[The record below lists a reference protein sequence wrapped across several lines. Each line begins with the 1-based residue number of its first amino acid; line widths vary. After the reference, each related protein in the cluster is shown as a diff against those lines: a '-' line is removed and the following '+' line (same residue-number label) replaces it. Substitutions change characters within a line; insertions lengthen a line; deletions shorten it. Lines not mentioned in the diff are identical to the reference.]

1 MCLIQFLRV
10 QSIRQEK
17 KKKLSSTVAIVLV
30 DGTNARQN
38 ASVNSTTAR
47 KTTTPIVHNQIHG
60 KSTTATML
68 LQNNSLKYVQDFFHV
83 QI

>member
-1 MCLIQFLRV
+1 VCLIQFLRV

-30 DGTNARQN
+30 DGTNVRQN

-47 KTTTPIVHNQIHG
+47 KTATPIVHNQIHV
-60 KSTTATML
+60 KSTAAAML